1 MCGENREQR
10 TMVGQ
15 AEKLARMAKRK
26 DADRGWGRGCQYG
39 VGGERWRVV
48 GADIILRLGDLGDVP
63 VVTAAAE
70 ASDGLITAE
79 HLRYARA
86 ALDRLTGR
94 AGVEDMLDALF
105 GAFCVGKW

>member
-1 MCGENREQR
+1 MSFI
-10 TMVGQ
+10 V
-15 AEKLARMAKRK
+15 
-26 DADRGWGRGCQYG
+26 WGKTANSELWLVWLKSLHEWQSGDLRIGDGGGGVKFG

-79 HLRYARA
+79 HLRHARA
-86 ALDRLTGR
+86 ALDRLTGPCR
-94 AGVEDMLDALF
+94 GGGYA
-105 GAFCVGKW
+105 